1 MIMIEKVYDYI
12 IYSANLLGCVYAIN
26 IAKKGASVL
35 LLNNYGFAGGDLT
48 NSLSC
53 FQKISENEISGTT
66 KEIYQNIISKKNS
79 MFYKNHNEL
88 VLNPETVK
96 IVLQEILIDN
106 KIDLLFHVLP
116 IKVIKEENHKNIY
129 LSARE
134 GTIVK
139 MSNNIIDT
147 SEAFSLMKFAGLK
160 KKLSKCCFNLF
171 LCKSSSAEKDNY
183 DKIVLHKS
191 VNRFIKL
198 NDSRY
203 LISLN
208 IPFPENELFLENIAQ
223 KILNEFEMF
232 ALENGGRVQLV
243 APQTFR
249 KYEIEN
255 NEFDLELIS
264 HPKLISKKSFNEDE
278 IFIESNYYENEL
290 SF

>member
-1 MIMIEKVYDYI
+1 MKEKVYDYI

-35 LLNNYGFAGGDLT
+35 LLNNYGFAGGGLT

-53 FQKISENEISGTT
+53 YQKISENEISGTT
-66 KEIYQNIISKKNS
+66 GEIYQNIVSKKNS
-79 MFYKNHNEL
+79 VFYKNQNEL
-88 VLNPETVK
+88 VLNPETIK
-96 IVLQEILIDN
+96 IVLQEILVEN

-116 IKVIKEENHKNIY
+116 IRIKKEENRKNIY

-139 MSNNIIDT
+139 KANNIIDT
-147 SEAFSLMKFAGLK
+147 SERFSLMRFAGLR
-160 KKLSKCCFNLF
+160 KKLSKCYFNLF
-171 LCKSSSAEKDNY
+171 LCKSSFAEKDNY

-198 NDSRY
+198 DDSRY
-203 LISLN
+203 WISLN

-223 KILNEFEMF
+223 KILNEFEML

-255 NEFDLELIS
+255 NEFDLELVS
-264 HPKLISKKSFNEDE
+264 HLKLSSQKSFNEDE
-278 IFIESNYYENEL
+278 IFIETNYYEKEL
-290 SF
+290 SL

>member
-1 MIMIEKVYDYI
+1 MIMKEKVYDYI

-53 FQKISENEISGTT
+53 YQKISENEISGTT
-66 KEIYQNIISKKNS
+66 EEIYQNIVSKKNS
-79 MFYKNHNEL
+79 VFYKNQNEL
-88 VLNPETVK
+88 VLNSETIK
-96 IVLQEILIDN
+96 IALQEILEEN
-106 KIDLLFHVLP
+106 KIDLFFHVLP
-116 IKVIKEENHKNIY
+116 IRITKEGNHRNIY

-139 MSNNIIDT
+139 KANNIIDT
-147 SEAFSLMKFAGLK
+147 SESFSLMRFAGLR
-160 KKLSKCCFNLF
+160 KKLSKCYFNLF

-183 DKIVLHKS
+183 DEIVLHKS

-198 NDSRY
+198 DDLRY
-203 LISLN
+203 WISLN
-208 IPFPENELFLENIAQ
+208 VPFPENELFIENIAQ

-249 KYEIEN
+249 KYETEN
-255 NEFDLELIS
+255 NKFDLELVS
-264 HPKLISKKSFNEDE
+264 HPKLSSQKSFNEDE
-278 IFIESNYYENEL
+278 IFIESNYYEKEL
-290 SF
+290 SL